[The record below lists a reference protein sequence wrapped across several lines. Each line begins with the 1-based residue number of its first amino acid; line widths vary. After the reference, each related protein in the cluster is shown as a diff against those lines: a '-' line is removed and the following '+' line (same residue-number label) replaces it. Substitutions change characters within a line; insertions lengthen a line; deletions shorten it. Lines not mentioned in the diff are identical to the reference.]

1 MTFTP
6 TALAFLLIAG
16 LGLAMIPVLREID
29 QLKKRLARLEL
40 QALPE
45 PQARSQDRPHTRG

>member
-16 LGLAMIPVLREID
+16 LGLVIIQIERKLDDV
-29 QLKKRLARLEL
+29 KKRLARLEL